1 MIKRAFDCSIA
12 LTGLVCLWPLFL
24 LIAAAI
30 KLDSPG
36 PVLFRQERVGRGFT
50 AFRIFKFRTMVA
62 DAPRRGGALTT
73 GHDPRITR
81 VGRALRN
88 TKLDELPQLLNVL
101 KGEMSLVGPRPEV
114 PRYVALFRN
123 EYDEILSV
131 RPGITDLASL
141 EFRDEATLLKGADN
155 PEAIYVAQ
163 VLPAKLTLSKEYIRR
178 SSIGFDLLLIAK
190 TIAAVSGLRA
200 PR

>member
-1 MIKRAFDCSIA
+1 MMKRACDVSIA
-12 LTGLVCLWPLFL
+12 LGGLLCLWPLFVV
-24 LIAAAI
+24 IATAI
-30 KLDSPG
+30 KLESAG
-36 PVLFRQERVGRGFT
+36 PVMFRQERVGRGF
-50 AFRIFKFRTMVA
+50 APFRIFKFRTMVA
-62 DAPRRGGALTT
+62 DAARRGGALTT
-73 GHDPRITR
+73 GRDPRITR
-81 VGRALRN
+81 VGRVLRN

-123 EYDEILSV
+123 EYDEILTV

-141 EFRDEATLLKGADN
+141 EFRDEATLLKSGDD
-155 PEAIYVAQ
+155 PEAIYVSQ
-163 VLPAKLTLSKEYIRR
+163 VLPAKLTLSKEYIRQ
-178 SSIGFDLLLIAK
+178 SSIGFDLLLIVK